1 MSRKTPDKRKLNAK
15 PTSVKLTYVKPTN
28 VKPTIVKSSNVNP
41 TNRKPLR
48 TVPFENGFHF
58 YTDIGKYTGI
68 TATSLSEF
76 ALKLQIIPKE
86 SVVFHFRRHDFQNWI
101 KYTIKDAAL
110 AQRINN
116 TKLSQTAEDLRKEL
130 VASVKASTNHSILT

>member
-58 YTDIGKYTGI
+58 YTHWKVYWNNRNQ
-68 TATSLSEF
+68 S
-76 ALKLQIIPKE
+76 
-86 SVVFHFRRHDFQNWI
+86 
-101 KYTIKDAAL
+101 
-110 AQRINN
+110 QRV
-116 TKLSQTAEDLRKEL
+116 RP
-130 VASVKASTNHSILT
+130 